1 MAAATTFA
9 LAFAM
14 AAIDISFRRCGY
26 YLGLLVFV
34 ISHDRFGS
42 G

>member
-1 MAAATTFA
+1 MAAATAIPVTFA
-9 LAFAM
+9 LS
-14 AAIDISFRRCGY
+14 AIGISFRRGGH

>member
-1 MAAATTFA
+1 MAAATA
-9 LAFAM
+9 IPVAM
-14 AAIDISFRRCGY
+14 PAIGISFRRCGY

>member
-1 MAAATTFA
+1 VAAAAAIALTFA
-9 LAFAM
+9 M
-14 AAIDISFRRCGY
+14 SAIGISFRAGGY